1 MIQIPLVMNILPNA
15 TVLSKYKLSQIS
27 RNFLNTLYI
36 KLCDFIFKSKSIR
49 ELISNLLRIE
59 SYFTILKLE
68 IWEQSMQ
75 PSHPIIPYCWYSN
88 TFHIVISS
96 CQEDKW
102 GKHQIF
108 TLWGPETFATLRTH
122 RCFLYKTAMRNYF
135 HAITFAKFAL
145 AKRDNHGRKISVNG
159 PVSGRRKEKKNSGI
173 LQNKWLCDAKL

>member
-1 MIQIPLVMNILPNA
+1 MNKGI
-15 TVLSKYKLSQIS
+15 
-27 RNFLNTLYI
+27 
-36 KLCDFIFKSKSIR
+36 DFKFITYW
-49 ELISNLLRIE
+49 ELIYNFKIGNLGTVDATPPL
-59 SYFTILKLE
+59 
-68 IWEQSMQ
+68 
-75 PSHPIIPYCWYSN
+75 PPIIPYCWYSN

-135 HAITFAKFAL
+135 HAITFAKSAL
-145 AKRDNHGRKISVNG
+145 AKRDNHGRKISACEWTGVW
-159 PVSGRRKEKKNSGI
+159 SAERKKNSGI